1 MGRHVWT
8 APSRQEHFLVFRQ
21 ADQVRSCIRPLCA
34 VHRPLALKEYVVGF
48 QSFRR
53 AVMRDDVSECPD
65 PGL

>member
-1 MGRHVWT
+1 M
-8 APSRQEHFLVFRQ
+8 VFRQ

-34 VHRPLALKEYVVGF
+34 VHGPLALKEYVVGF

-53 AVMRDDVSECPD
+53 AEMRDDVSECPD

>member
-1 MGRHVWT
+1 MYGRP
-8 APSRQEHFLVFRQ
+8 PSRQGQFLVFRQ

-34 VHRPLALKEYVVGF
+34 VHGPLALKEYVVGF

-53 AVMRDDVSECPD
+53 AVMRDDEAEYPD